1 MKGYRA
7 ALGIVVGSAV
17 GLFVGLLWLGQDWW
31 WVMLAGSGIG
41 LIVGAALDMHPS
53 TNDQRGP

>member
-7 ALGIVVGSAV
+7 ALGLVFGYAA

-31 WVMLAGSGIG
+31 WVALAGSGIG
-41 LIVGAALDMHPS
+41 LILGAVLDMSFTKKDHS
-53 TNDQRGP
+53 DR